1 MKIYELTPTNGKVP
15 SFYGKAKVVEN
26 ETEKILISYCTKV
39 AKINS
44 DNEFKILIDTEDKE
58 VFSNTTIRH
67 IREFYIQNVENR
79 SLTKK
84 EMKKFI

>member
-1 MKIYELTPTNGKVP
+1 MKIYELTPTNGKAN
-15 SFYGKAKVVEN
+15 SFYGKAKVIEN
-26 ETEKILISYCTKV
+26 ETEKILVSYNTEV

-44 DNEFKILIDTEDKE
+44 DNEFKILIDTEDKK

-67 IREFYIQNVENR
+67 IREFYIQNVENK
-79 SLTKK
+79 SLTTK